1 VSICGVVLG
10 RTTEQIKSN
19 IMILN
24 DLVDLIEIRF
34 DYSEEELDLNI
45 IKKASKRPL
54 IATNRRYEE
63 GGLREKPLSE
73 RLNILIEASQEG
85 YQFVDLELSIPK
97 LEDKISVIRKNGV
110 NILCSYHDFVG
121 TPTIDL
127 MENLHFKAMKA
138 GADKVKIIGTATK
151 KEDNLVYLTYNQRHP
166 GNVSFGMG
174 EEGIISRIIS
184 PLMGASFTYASL
196 GDMKS
201 APGQVSVS
209 KLKEIYQLMGVDR

>member
-1 VSICGVVLG
+1 
-10 RTTEQIKSN
+10 
-19 IMILN
+19 MILN

-54 IATNRRYEE
+54 IATNRSYEE